1 MALAYTN
8 LSSTQNTNK
17 TTSYTDPID
26 KLLNDAVNGKSL
38 FKNREVLHFAFIPEV
53 ILHRDEEQKKVTQS
67 LIPLLKQSRPSN
79 LLVYG
84 KPGTGKTLVVRKVL
98 NKIQERAKEK
108 SFPIEL
114 VYANSKEETTL
125 YGLLVKFGRQLG
137 LRSQKELPNTGLSIS
152 EVFNRIISTIEK
164 NTLNT
169 VFVVDEIDYLA
180 ELVSR
185 TGKDVFYSLTR
196 ANERL
201 KKGSLTLVGI
211 SNDLTFKE
219 RLDPRVLSSLS
230 EEEIVFTNYTVGQI
244 KEILEER
251 IKVAFIPK
259 ATEQAA
265 INLCSAMSGQEHGD
279 ARRAIDLLRIAGEIA
294 EREQSNTIQEEHI
307 RKASLKMEEDKET
320 TALNSYPLHEK
331 LLILGVMR
339 ANGSSTGEIYQSYKS
354 LCKTTR
360 QKELTQRR
368 ITQMLSEIE
377 MTGLISGK
385 IIHQGMHG
393 RTKKFAL
400 TLNADTVKKAFKEDL
415 ALEDLL

>member
-1 MALAYTN
+1 MDREETLVCGLMTR
-8 LSSTQNTNK
+8 
-17 TTSYTDPID
+17 DPVD
-26 KLLNDAVNGKSL
+26 KLLDDAASGKSL
-38 FKNREVLHFAFIPEV
+38 FKNREALHFAFIPEN

-67 LIPLLKQSRPSN
+67 LIPLLKKSRPSN

-84 KPGTGKTLVVRKVL
+84 KPGTGKTLVVKKIL

-137 LRSQKELPNTGLSIS
+137 LTTQKDLPSTGLSIS

-164 NTLNT
+164 NSLNT

-180 ELVSR
+180 ELVSK

-230 EEEIVFTNYTVGQI
+230 EEEIVFTNYSVGQI

-251 IKVAFIPK
+251 IKVAFIST
-259 ATEQAA
+259 AIEQAA
-265 INLCSAMSGQEHGD
+265 INLCAAMAGQEHGD
-279 ARRAIDLLRIAGEIA
+279 ARRAIDLLRVAGEIA
-294 EREQSNTIQEEHI
+294 EREQADSIKEEHI

-331 LLILGVMR
+331 LLILAVMK
-339 ANGSSTGEIYQSYKS
+339 ANGTTTGEIYHSYKN
-354 LCKTTR
+354 LCKIVR

-368 ITQMLSEIE
+368 ITQILSEIE

-393 RTKKFAL
+393 RTKKFSL
-400 TLNADTVKKAFKEDL
+400 TLQSDTIKKAFKEDL
-415 ALEDLL
+415 ALEDLI